1 MANIYDAEN
10 FDPRMGV
17 GHLLYRLRAE
27 LLASMDREFAADEQ
41 LAAMQGTSAQLIV
54 LAMLSSGEVKSATD
68 LCRGISY
75 DAGAMTRMIDRLAK
89 KGLVRRAPS
98 ANDRRSIN
106 VEVTEKGHLALP
118 LMRAAAIKVQNR
130 FLSGFAKAEVRQLEG
145 YDDNSMGE
153 RDVDPLATP
162 SGCNVGTGFVVG

>member
-75 DAGAMTRMIDRLAK
+75 DAGAMTRMIDRLS
-89 KGLVRRAPS
+89 GSLCNRP
-98 ANDRRSIN
+98 RSC
-106 VEVTEKGHLALP
+106 VTESRIAPFDSRRPQRSQLACPNWKPGVFPGQTSGH
-118 LMRAAAIKVQNR
+118 
-130 FLSGFAKAEVRQLEG
+130 
-145 YDDNSMGE
+145 D
-153 RDVDPLATP
+153 
-162 SGCNVGTGFVVG
+162 